1 MTATNDTAVATA
13 SAFFVVPVPLTD
25 ATATRLGVTGPS
37 L

>member
-13 SAFFVVPVPLTD
+13 SASFVVPVRMTV
-25 ATATRLGVTGPS
+25 ATTTRLGVTGPS